1 MSKTILY
8 TVTKSDLKAFA
19 KEILQEA
26 GAVSSLTPKN
36 IKPYSQEDK
45 LTQKQAAI
53 FLGRSVTTIIDY
65 KKKKIIPFHKMG
77 NNIFYY
83 KSELL
88 EASRKGLLE
97 NKKA

>member
-8 TVTKSDLKAFA
+8 TVTKDDLKNFA
-19 KEILQEA
+19 KEVLQEA
-26 GAVSSLTPKN
+26 GAISSLTPKN
-36 IKPYSQEDK
+36 TKPYSQEDK
-45 LTQKQAAI
+45 LTQKQAAK
-53 FLGRSVTTIIDY
+53 FLGKSVTTIIEY

-77 NNIFYY
+77 NNIFYF

-97 NKKA
+97 HTKS